1 MTEIRRII
9 DFARAW
15 IRPNLPVKGDDVLKR
30 KVPQGEAVRRILT
43 KVEDWWVEEDF
54 PADRDR
60 ALEQLE
66 RAVEAYRAA

>member
-1 MTEIRRII
+1 M
-9 DFARAW
+9 
-15 IRPNLPVKGDDVLKR
+15 KGDDVLKR